1 MRHSDVI
8 ECIGNTRKV
17 WPYERSNIRS
27 HRPLFFTDNKSSN
40 KMKKIVLLFL
50 LIPLSAFSKDLT
62 IAVTSQSPV
71 TAYALR
77 QFRQSVEKTGFVVK
91 ETTPAQASVVVS
103 TEASLG
109 KETYRIE
116 RRGNQLL
123 LQTGD
128 DKGTLYGLL
137 DVGEQLRWGKSLA
150 QIPAKTVRPRLSF
163 RAVKFNLP
171 YMAYR
176 NGPSLTQHDWTCRD
190 LNFWEAYLDNMAQNR
205 FNVLSLWSQH
215 LFHYMVMPEHFPE
228 ATQFNE
234 FEMGEWKMFWKE
246 LFRMAHER
254 GIETYL
260 INWNTFVSP
269 SFARAHNVGGY
280 EGSHFGDGDTTKI
293 TERYTREIIRQVI
306 DEYDDLDGLGITLG
320 ERMGGQSPEERRA
333 WLDRTVLA
341 GMRDAKRKI
350 KFVYRAPLS
359 ANEKSGGTTSYE
371 NDRLTRQQVDTLDV
385 TQSYVEFKYNWSH
398 GHSSPNLFHVHGGK
412 LSDAYWNPVSD
423 KFKVVWTL
431 RNEDFFVLRWGQ
443 PDFIRQFI
451 GNNGADYVGGC
462 FVGSEGLIPAKDYI
476 SQDGPHRTWNWHF
489 QRQWLWYAS
498 WGRLLYDE
506 TTPDT
511 VFQNLLADRFGA
523 DKAKDLLVG
532 WKNASQ
538 VPLLF
543 ASYHKGQNDL
553 SLYTESF
560 GNWFGAGKHHLFDI
574 NSIIDHPVL
583 DTLRFVNIKTYL
595 ANGDKVPPGILS
607 PPQLADSLDRIAQR
621 GLTITKKWKG
631 KGTPTLDAELADL
644 AAWSYFARYF
654 ADKLRAGVA
663 LAKYRQGGQVT
674 DQNKAVSLL
683 EKCVTHWKNYVTA
696 IEQYNKPSFLFHTA
710 DPFSFARKLA
720 EVEHDVD
727 IARK

>member
-1 MRHSDVI
+1 MKRI
-8 ECIGNTRKV
+8 IL
-17 WPYERSNIRS
+17 
-27 HRPLFFTDNKSSN
+27 LFF
-40 KMKKIVLLFL
+40 LL
-50 LIPLSAFSKDLT
+50 PLSGFSRDIT
-62 IAVTSQSPV
+62 IAVAAKSPV
-71 TAYALR
+71 VDYALR
-77 QFRQSVEKTGFVVK
+77 QFRRSVEKTGFVVK
-91 ETTPAQASVVVS
+91 ETTPATANVVVS
-103 TEASLG
+103 AEASLG
-109 KETYRIE
+109 KEGYRFE

-128 DKGTLYGLL
+128 ENGALYGLL
-137 DVGEQLRWGKSLA
+137 DLGEQLRWGKTLT
-150 QIPAKTVRPRLSF
+150 QISAKTVRPRLGF

-176 NGPSLTQHDWTCRD
+176 NGPSLTQHDLTCRD
-190 LNFWEAYLDNMAQNR
+190 LNFWEAYLDNMAQSR

-254 GIETYL
+254 GIETYI

-280 EGSHFGDGDTTKI
+280 EGSHFGDGDTTQI

-320 ERMGGQSPEERRA
+320 ERMGGQNPDERRA
-333 WLDRTVLA
+333 WLDRTILA

-371 NDRLTRQQVDTLDV
+371 NDKRTRQQVEGLDV
-385 TQSYVEFKYNWSH
+385 TEAYVEFKYNWSH
-398 GHSSPNLFHVHGGK
+398 GHSSPNLFHVHGGQ
-412 LSDAYWNPVSD
+412 LSDAYWNPISD
-423 KFKVVWTL
+423 KLKVVWTL

-443 PDFIRQFI
+443 PDFIREFI
-451 GNNGADYVGGC
+451 KNNGANYVGGC

-489 QRQWLWYAS
+489 QRQWLWYAV
-498 WGRLLYDE
+498 WGRLLYDNN
-506 TTPDT
+506 TPDAT
-511 VFQNLLADRFGA
+511 FQNLQADRFGS
-523 DKAKDLLVG
+523 DKASDLLVG

-543 ASYHKGQNDL
+543 ASYHKGNNDL

-560 GNWFGAGKHHLFDI
+560 GNWFGVGKHHLFDI
-574 NSIIDHPVL
+574 NNIINHPVL

-595 ANGDKVPPGILS
+595 ANGEMVAPGILS

-621 GLTITKKWKG
+621 ALGISEKWVG

-644 AAWSYFARYF
+644 AAWSCFARYF

-663 LAKYRQGGQVT
+663 LAKYRKNGQKPY
-674 DQNKAVSLL
+674 QNEAVALL
-683 EKCVTHWKNYVTA
+683 EKCVTHWKNYVAA
-696 IEQYNKPSFLFHTA
+696 IEKYNKPSFLFHTA
-710 DPFSFARKLA
+710 DPFSFANKLP
-720 EVEHDVD
+720 EVEHDVE
-727 IARK
+727 IARGK

>member
-1 MRHSDVI
+1 
-8 ECIGNTRKV
+8 
-17 WPYERSNIRS
+17 
-27 HRPLFFTDNKSSN
+27 
-40 KMKKIVLLFL
+40 MKRTALLFWL
-50 LIPLSAFSKDLT
+50 MSLSAFSKDVT
-62 IAVTSQSPV
+62 IALPPQSPV
-71 TAYALR
+71 VDYALR
-77 QFRQSVEKTGFVVK
+77 QFQQLVKKKGIVAREAPAVTANLVV
-91 ETTPAQASVVVS
+91 T

-116 RRGNQLL
+116 RRGGQLL
-123 LQTGD
+123 LQVGD
-128 DKGTLYGLL
+128 DNGALYGLL

-150 QIPAKTVRPRLSF
+150 QIPAKTVRPRLGF

-215 LFHYMVMPEHFPE
+215 LFHYMVIPENFPE

-234 FEMGEWKMFWKE
+234 FEMGEWKNFWKA

-254 GIETYL
+254 GIETYI
-260 INWNTFVSP
+260 INWNVFVSP
-269 SFARAHNVGGY
+269 SFARAHDVGNY
-280 EGSHFGDGDTTKI
+280 EGAHIGAGDTTQI

-320 ERMGGQSPEERRA
+320 ERMGGQSPDERRT

-359 ANEKSGGTTSYE
+359 ANEKSGGNTSAE
-371 NDRLTRQQVDTLDV
+371 NDRRTRQQVDTLDV
-385 TQSYVEFKYNWSH
+385 SEAYVEFKYNWSH

-423 KFKVVWTL
+423 KFKVVWTI

-443 PDFIRQFI
+443 PDFIREFI
-451 GNNGADYVGGC
+451 KNNAADYVGGC

-476 SQDGPHRTWNWHF
+476 SKDGPHRSWNWHF
-489 QRQWLWYAS
+489 QRQWLWYAA
-498 WGRLLYDE
+498 WGRLLYDDSS
-506 TTPDT
+506 PDAT
-511 VFQNLLADRFGA
+511 FQNLLADRFGQ
-523 DKAKDLLVG
+523 DKGKDLLVG

-543 ASYHKGQNDL
+543 ASYHKGNNDL
-553 SLYTESF
+553 TLYTESF

-574 NSIIDHPVL
+574 NNIIDHPVL

-595 ANGDKVPPGILS
+595 ADGEKVAPGILS

-621 GLTITKKWKG
+621 ALNIAQKWKG

-644 AAWSYFARYF
+644 AAWAYFAHYF

-663 LAKYRQGGQVT
+663 LAKYRKSGQQPY
-674 DQNKAVSLL
+674 QNEAIARL
-683 EKCVTHWKNYVTA
+683 EKCVTHWKNYATT
-696 IEQYNKPSFLFHTA
+696 IEQYNQPSFLFHTA
-710 DPFSFARKLA
+710 EPFSFTSKLA
-720 EVEHDVD
+720 EVEREVE
-727 IARK
+727 IARGK

>member
-1 MRHSDVI
+1 
-8 ECIGNTRKV
+8 
-17 WPYERSNIRS
+17 
-27 HRPLFFTDNKSSN
+27 
-40 KMKKIVLLFL
+40 MKKLALLFWL
-50 LIPLSAFSKDLT
+50 LPFSAFSKDLT
-62 IAVTSQSPV
+62 IAVANKSPV
-71 TAYALR
+71 IDYALR
-77 QFRQSVEKTGFVVK
+77 QFRQSVEIAGFVVK
-91 ETTPAQASVVVS
+91 ETAPTTAYVVVS
-103 TEASLG
+103 TEVSLG
-109 KETYRIE
+109 KESYRIE

-128 DKGTLYGLL
+128 DNGTLYGLL

-150 QIPAKTVRPRLSF
+150 QVTAKTVRPRLSF

-215 LFHYMVMPEHFPE
+215 LFHYMVIPKNFPE

-234 FEMGEWKMFWKE
+234 FEMGEWQMFWKA

-254 GIETYL
+254 GIETYI
-260 INWNTFVSP
+260 INWNIFVSP
-269 SFARAHNVGGY
+269 SFARAHNVGNY
-280 EGSHFGDGDTTKI
+280 EGAHIGAGDTTQI

-320 ERMGGQSPEERRA
+320 ERMGGQNPNERRA
-333 WLDRTVLA
+333 WLDRTILA

-359 ANEKSGGTTSYE
+359 ANEKSGGTTSAE
-371 NDRLTRQQVDTLDV
+371 NDLRSRQQVEELDV
-385 TQSYVEFKYNWSH
+385 TEAYVEFKYNWSH
-398 GHSSPNLFHVHGGK
+398 GHSSPNLFQVHGGK

-443 PDFIRQFI
+443 PDFIREFI
-451 GNNGADYVGGC
+451 TNNGADYVGGC

-476 SQDGPHRTWNWHF
+476 SKDGPHRTWNWHF

-498 WGRLLYDE
+498 WGRLLYDD

-511 VFQNLLADRFGA
+511 VFQNLLADRFGT

-532 WKNASQ
+532 WKNASR

-560 GNWFGAGKHHLFDI
+560 GNWIGAGKHFLFDI
-574 NSIIDHPVL
+574 NNIIDHPVL

-595 ANGDKVPPGILS
+595 ADGEKVAPGILS

-621 GLTITKKWKG
+621 SLGIAQKWTG

-663 LAKYRQGGQVT
+663 LAKYRQNGQ
-674 DQNKAVSLL
+674 KAYQKEAITLL
-683 EKCVTHWKNYVTA
+683 EKCVTHWKNYAAA
-696 IEQYNKPSFLFHTA
+696 IEQYNQPSFLFHTA
-710 DPFSFARKLA
+710 EPFSFAGKLA
-720 EVEHDVD
+720 EVEHDVE
-727 IARK
+727 IARGK